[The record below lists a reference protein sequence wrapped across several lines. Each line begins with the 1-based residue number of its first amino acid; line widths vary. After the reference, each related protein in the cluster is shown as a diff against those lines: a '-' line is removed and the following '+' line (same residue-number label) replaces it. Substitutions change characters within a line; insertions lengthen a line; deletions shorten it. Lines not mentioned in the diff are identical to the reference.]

1 VSIETSRGPRVA
13 VVGTGYV
20 GTVVA
25 ACFSLIG
32 RTVVGVEIDP
42 AKLEQLRSGTAPFY
56 EPGLDELLRE
66 QVASGRLTFTDD
78 MGMALDGAEVVF
90 LAVGTPT
97 GKDGHPDMSFVAAA
111 AKALGPHIRD
121 GMALVT
127 KSTVPIGSG
136 AWLGSII
143 EESHETTVDFAV
155 VSNPEF
161 LREGTAIDDFLHP
174 DRVVIGSKSREAIEL
189 VTEAYRP
196 ILDQTFRGGRPDTV
210 RPNLVTTGLATA
222 ETIKYAANAFL
233 ATKISYINEISQICE
248 KVGADVTEVAHA
260 IGLDQRIGD
269 KFLNAGVGWGGS
281 CFGKD
286 LDALAAIA
294 RDYGLSPEMLDAVRE
309 VNRRQRLHV
318 VDKLQLHL
326 KTLRGRR
333 IALFG
338 LAFKPGTDDLRDAP
352 SIDIARR
359 LVELGATVLGY
370 DPIVKEVPGFPEL
383 RTTSDAFEA
392 AERADAVV
400 VVTEWPEFD
409 EIDLERLAE
418 VMRGDL
424 FFDGRNAIDSTR
436 VRAAG
441 LRYEGIGRGE
451 IFYTSPAFQ
460 TIPE

>member
-1 VSIETSRGPRVA
+1 MTTPLRIA
-13 VVGTGYV
+13 VIGTGYV
-20 GTVVA
+20 GTVIA
-25 ACFSLIG
+25 SCFSRVGHI
-32 RTVVGVEIDP
+32 VVGMEIDQ
-42 AKLEQLRSGTAPFY
+42 AKLEQLQSGTAPFY
-56 EPGLDELLRE
+56 EPGLDELLRA
-66 QVASGRLTFTDD
+66 QVASGRLTFTSD
-78 MGMALDGAEVVF
+78 MGAALAEAEIVF

-97 GKDGHPDMSFVAAA
+97 GKDGHPDMSYVASA
-111 AKALGPHIRD
+111 AKALGAHVRD

-143 EESHETTVDFAV
+143 EESHEKSVDFSV

-161 LREGTAIDDFLHP
+161 LREGTAIEDFLYP
-174 DRVVIGSKSREAIEL
+174 DRVVIGSKSEDAIAL
-189 VTEAYRP
+189 VIKVYQP
-196 ILDQTFRGGRPDTV
+196 ILDQSFDGGRPQTV
-210 RPNLVTTGLATA
+210 KPNLVTTGLATA

-233 ATKISYINEISQICE
+233 ATKISYINEVSQICE
-248 KVGADVTEVAHA
+248 KVGADITEVAHA
-260 IGLDQRIGD
+260 IGLDSRIGAQ
-269 KFLNAGVGWGGS
+269 FLDAGVGWGGS

-294 RDYGLSPEMLDAVRE
+294 RDYGLDPKMLDAVRE
-309 VNRRQRLHV
+309 VNQRQRLHV
-318 VDKLQLHL
+318 VEKLQLHL

-352 SIDIARR
+352 AIDIARR
-359 LVELGATVLGY
+359 LVDLGATVVGY
-370 DPIVKEVPGFPEL
+370 DPVVKEVPGFDEL
-383 RTTSDAFEA
+383 RTTSDALEA

-400 VVTEWPEFD
+400 IVTEWTEFTELD
-409 EIDLERLAE
+409 FARLAE

-424 FFDGRNAIDSTR
+424 IFDGRNSIDAS
-436 VRAAG
+436 VVQAAG
-441 LRYEGIGRGE
+441 LTYEGIGRGE

>member
-1 VSIETSRGPRVA
+1 
-13 VVGTGYV
+13 
-20 GTVVA
+20 
-25 ACFSLIG
+25 
-32 RTVVGVEIDP
+32 
-42 AKLEQLRSGTAPFY
+42 
-56 EPGLDELLRE
+56 
-66 QVASGRLTFTDD
+66 
-78 MGMALDGAEVVF
+78 
-90 LAVGTPT
+90 
-97 GKDGHPDMSFVAAA
+97 MSAVAAA
-111 AKALGPHIRD
+111 AKAIGPHIRD

-143 EESHETTVDFAV
+143 EESHERSVDFAV

-161 LREGTAIDDFLHP
+161 LREGSAIDDFLHP
-174 DRVVIGSKSREAIEL
+174 DRVVIGSKSTEAIEL

-196 ILDQTFRGGRPDTV
+196 ILDQSFEGGRPDAT
-210 RPNLVTTGLATA
+210 PHLVTTGLATA
-222 ETIKYAANAFL
+222 EMIKYAANAFL
-233 ATKISYINEISQICE
+233 ATKISFINEMAQLCE

-294 RDYGLSPEMLDAVRE
+294 RDYGLDPEMLDAVRQ
-309 VNRRQRLHV
+309 VNQRQRLHV

-333 IALFG
+333 VALFG
-338 LAFKPGTDDLRDAP
+338 LSFKPGTDDLRDAP
-352 SIDIARR
+352 AIEIARR
-359 LVELGATVLGY
+359 LVDLGATVLGY

-383 RTTSDAFEA
+383 RTTSEAFEA

-400 VVTEWPEFD
+400 IVTEWPEFAELD
-409 EIDLERLAE
+409 MERLAE

-424 FFDGRNAIDSTR
+424 FFDGRNAIDAAT

>member
-1 VSIETSRGPRVA
+1 MTIDTTSAPRIA

-25 ACFSLIG
+25 ACLSLIG
-32 RTVVGVEIDP
+32 RRVVGVEIDN

-56 EPGLDELLRE
+56 EPGLDELLRD
-66 QVASGRLTFTDD
+66 QVASGRLSFTDD
-78 MGMALDGAEVVF
+78 MAVALEAADIVF

-97 GKDGHPDMSFVAAA
+97 GRDGHPDMSAVAAA
-111 AKALGPHIRD
+111 AKAIGPHIRD

-143 EESHETTVDFAV
+143 EESHERSVDFAV

-161 LREGTAIDDFLHP
+161 LREGSAIDDFLHP
-174 DRVVIGSKSREAIEL
+174 DRVVIGSKSTEAIEL

-196 ILDQTFRGGRPDTV
+196 ILDQSFEGGRPDAT
-210 RPNLVTTGLATA
+210 PHLVTTGLATA

-294 RDYGLSPEMLDAVRE
+294 RDYGLDPEMLDAVRQ
-309 VNRRQRLHV
+309 VNQRQRLHV

-333 IALFG
+333 VALFG
-338 LAFKPGTDDLRDAP
+338 LSFKPGTDDLRDAP
-352 SIDIARR
+352 AIEIARR
-359 LVELGATVLGY
+359 LVDLGATVLGY

-383 RTTSDAFEA
+383 RTTSEAFEA

-400 VVTEWPEFD
+400 IVTEWPEFAELD
-409 EIDLERLAE
+409 MERLAE

-424 FFDGRNAIDSTR
+424 FFDGRNAIDAAT

>member
-1 VSIETSRGPRVA
+1 MTIDTTSAPRIA

-25 ACFSLIG
+25 ACLSLIG
-32 RTVVGVEIDP
+32 RRVVGVEIDN

-56 EPGLDELLRE
+56 EPGLDELLRD
-66 QVASGRLTFTDD
+66 QVASGRLSFTDD
-78 MGMALDGAEVVF
+78 MAVALEAADIVF

-97 GKDGHPDMSFVAAA
+97 GRDGHPDMSAVAAA
-111 AKALGPHIRD
+111 AKAIGPHIRD

-143 EESHETTVDFAV
+143 EESHERSVDFAV

-161 LREGTAIDDFLHP
+161 LREGSAIDDFLHP
-174 DRVVIGSKSREAIEL
+174 DRVVIGSKSTEAIEL

-196 ILDQTFRGGRPDTV
+196 ILDQSFEGGRPDAT
-210 RPNLVTTGLATA
+210 PHLVTTGLATA

-233 ATKISYINEISQICE
+233 ATKISFINEMAQICE

-294 RDYGLSPEMLDAVRE
+294 RDYGLDPEMLDAVRQ
-309 VNRRQRLHV
+309 VNQRQRLHV

-333 IALFG
+333 VALFG
-338 LAFKPGTDDLRDAP
+338 LSFKPGTDDLRDAP
-352 SIDIARR
+352 AIEIARR
-359 LVELGATVLGY
+359 LVDLGATVLGY

-383 RTTSDAFEA
+383 RTTSEAFEA

-400 VVTEWPEFD
+400 IVTEWPEFAELD
-409 EIDLERLAE
+409 MERLAE

-424 FFDGRNAIDSTR
+424 FFDGRNAIDAAT